1 MSDYGS
7 SLRTLF
13 FSFYKA
19 QTEIELEPVIEKAEM
34 DFNVDWVPY
43 GDNESY
49 FGVIENQQASPIPA
63 LVEKITNSIDAI
75 LMKRCYEEG
84 IDPKSVSAPK
94 TIEDAISIFFPNSSN
109 WDLPGRRGE
118 QSENIQIIADGPR
131 KDTSLIIYD
140 DGEGQ
145 DPENFGETFLSLL
158 RGNKNEIRFVQGK
171 YNMGGAGAV
180 VFCGKKRYQLIA
192 SRRFN
197 GDGKFGFTLLRKH
210 PLTESEQQT
219 RKNTWYEY
227 LVIDDRIPAFDIHA
241 LDLGLYKRQF
251 TTGSIIK
258 LYSYQ
263 LPIGARSV
271 ISRDLNQSIN
281 EYLFEP
287 ALPIYTVDNEQ
298 RYPDDKN
305 LARDLYGLKRRME
318 ADGNR
323 YIRERFSVD
332 HKSPELGSFKATAYI
347 FNSRLP
353 DRSVKETKETIRRE
367 FFKNNMS
374 VLFSLNGQVHG
385 HYTSEFI
392 TRSLKF
398 PLFKDYLLIHVDCT
412 NLKLD
417 FRNEL
422 FMASRDRLKF
432 GEESAELRKQLS
444 DILSR
449 GRLKELYSEWKESLT
464 SQAESG
470 NELLRDFSKNLPLD
484 SELIKLLNQTFN
496 LKDRKG
502 DKSDKKNKI
511 KESKKP
517 DYKIEFNPKRYP
529 SYFNIDLKSNNDN
542 IPVTAIP
549 TQGDKTIPF
558 LTDVEDQY
566 FDRIEDPGELIISV
580 LGPSDNE
587 NEGGDSPGIPKHI
600 DTLFNV
606 SKSSPSKGKIRV
618 NLQPT
623 DNLSVGDSV
632 ALKASLTSPVADLE
646 QLFIVKISDKKKNN
660 PKNIEK
666 KSKPESIGLPKLQ
679 EVFKYPVDGKK
690 CWDNLQ
696 EMGIYFSHQSVMYP
710 FVEGDKLDTIFINM
724 DGRILKSYKSKLK
737 TEEQITTADR
747 RYLSAVY
754 FHTIFLYMITRN
766 RNYLIK
772 KSGENPNDVDQDIEL
787 PDYLVDIFNTYYSEF
802 LLNFEMAN
810 LLEALND

>member
-1 MSDYGS
+1 MSDYES
-7 SLRTLF
+7 SLKSLF
-13 FSFYKA
+13 FRFYRA
-19 QTEIELEPVIEKAEM
+19 QTEVELEPEIKKAEM
-34 DFNVDWVPY
+34 DFNVDWTPY

-84 IDPKSVSAPK
+84 IDPKSTSAPK
-94 TIEDAISIFFPNSSN
+94 SIEDAISIFFPNSSN
-109 WDLPGRRGE
+109 WDLPGKRSI
-118 QSENIQIIADGPR
+118 QSEDIQIIADGPR

-140 DGEGQ
+140 NGEGQ
-145 DPENFGETFLSLL
+145 RPENFNNTFLSLL

-180 VFCGKKRYQLIA
+180 VFCGKKRFQLIA
-192 SRRFN
+192 SKRFEGN
-197 GDGKFGFTLLRKH
+197 GKFGFTLLRKH

-227 LVIDDRIPAFDIHA
+227 LVINGDIPAFDINS
-241 LDLGLYKRQF
+241 LDLGLYNRQF

-263 LPIGARSV
+263 LPAGARSV

-281 EYLFEP
+281 GYLFEP
-287 ALPIYTVDNEQ
+287 ALPIYTIDNEQ
-298 RYPDDKN
+298 RYPDDRN
-305 LARDLYGLKRRME
+305 LTRDLYGLKRRME
-318 ADGNR
+318 SDGNK
-323 YIRERFSVD
+323 YIKERFSVD
-332 HKSPELGSFKATAYI
+332 HQAPDIGSFKATAYI

-367 FFKNNMS
+367 FFKSNMS

-398 PLFKDYLLIHVDCT
+398 PLLKDYLLIHVDCT

-449 GRLKELYSEWKESLT
+449 GRLKDIYSEWKESLT

-470 NELLRDFSKNLPLD
+470 NELLQDFSKNLPLD

-511 KESKKP
+511 REGKKP
-517 DYKIEFNPKRYP
+517 DYKVEFNPKRFP
-529 SYFNIDLKSNNDN
+529 SSFSIDLNSKNNN

-549 TQGDKTIPF
+549 TQGDKTILF
-558 LTDVEDQY
+558 STDVEDQY
-566 FDRIEDPGELIISV
+566 FDRVEDPGELIISI
-580 LGPSDNE
+580 LGPSDND
-587 NEGGDSPGIPKHI
+587 NEGGDRPGIPKEI
-600 DTLFNV
+600 DALFNV

-618 NLQPT
+618 NMQPT
-623 DNLSVGDSV
+623 DNINVGDSV
-632 ALKASLTSPVADLE
+632 TIKASLTSPDGDLD
-646 QLFIVKISDKKKNN
+646 QIFIVIISDKKKNN

-666 KSKPESIGLPKLQ
+666 RLEPKPIGLPKLQ
-679 EVFKYPVDGKK
+679 EVFKHPVDGKK

-696 EMGIYFSHQSVMYP
+696 EIGIDFSHQSVMYP

-724 DGRILKSYKSKLK
+724 DGRIFKSYKSKLK
-737 TEEQITTADR
+737 TEDQIITANR

-754 FHTIFLYMITRN
+754 FHTIFLYMITKN
-766 RNYLIK
+766 QNYIIK
-772 KSGENPNDVDQDIEL
+772 KARDNPNDGDEDIDL
-787 PDYLVDIFNTYYSEF
+787 PDYLVDLFNTYYSEF
-802 LLNFEMAN
+802 LLNFEMTA
-810 LLEALND
+810 LLETLSE

>member
-1 MSDYGS
+1 MSDYEN
-7 SLRTLF
+7 SLTSLF
-13 FSFYKA
+13 FRFYNA
-19 QTEIELEPVIEKAEM
+19 QTEIELEPEIEKAEI
-34 DFNVDWVPY
+34 DFNMNWVPY

-84 IDPKSVSAPK
+84 IDPKSINAPK
-94 TIEDAISIFFPNSSN
+94 CIEDAVSIFFPHSSN
-109 WDLPGRRGE
+109 WDLPGKRGI
-118 QSENIQIIADGPR
+118 QSEDIQIIADGSR
-131 KDTSLIIYD
+131 RDTSLIIYD
-140 DGEGQ
+140 NGEGQ
-145 DPENFGETFLSLL
+145 RPENFKNTFLSLL
-158 RGNKNEIRFVQGK
+158 KGNKNEIRFVQGK

-192 SRRFN
+192 SKRFEGN
-197 GDGKFGFTLLRKH
+197 GKFGFTLLRKH

-227 LVIDDRIPAFDIHA
+227 LVINDQIPAFDINS
-241 LDLGLYKRQF
+241 LDLGLYKRRF
-251 TTGSIIK
+251 KTGSIVK

-263 LPIGARSV
+263 LPSGARSV

-287 ALPIYTVDNEQ
+287 ALPIYTIDNEQ
-298 RYPDDKN
+298 RYPDDRN

-323 YIRERFSVD
+323 YIKERFSVD
-332 HKSPELGSFKATAYI
+332 HKSPEIGSFKATAYI

-353 DRSVKETKETIRRE
+353 DKSVKETKETIRRE

-398 PLFKDYLLIHVDCT
+398 PLLKDYLLIHVDCT

-444 DILSR
+444 DILSG
-449 GRLKELYSEWKESLT
+449 GRLKTLYSEWKENLT

-470 NELLRDFSKNLPLD
+470 NELLQDFSKNLPLD

-502 DKSDKKNKI
+502 DKSEKTNKLR
-511 KESKKP
+511 EGKKP
-517 DYKIEFNPKRYP
+517 ENKIEFSSKRYP
-529 SYFNIDLKSNNDN
+529 SYFNIDLKSKNDN

-549 TQGDKTIPF
+549 TQGDKIIPF
-558 LTDVEDQY
+558 STDVEDQY
-566 FDRIEDPGELIISV
+566 FDRVEDPGELVISV

-587 NEGGDSPGIPKHI
+587 NEGGVSPGIPKDI

-606 SKSSPSKGKIRV
+606 SKSSPSAGKIRV

-623 DNLSVGDSV
+623 NNLSVGNAV
-632 ALKASLTSPVADLE
+632 TLKASLTSPEADLE
-646 QLFIVKISDKKKNN
+646 QLFIVKISEKKNS

-679 EVFKYPVDGKK
+679 EVFENRVEGKK
-690 CWDNLQ
+690 CWSELGEQ
-696 EMGIYFSHQSVMYP
+696 GIDFDYQSVMYP
-710 FVEGDKLDTIFINM
+710 LVEGVKLDTIFINM
-724 DGRILKSYKSKLK
+724 DSRILKSYKSKLK
-737 TEEQITTADR
+737 TEEQIVTADR

-754 FHTIFLYMITRN
+754 FHTIFLYMITKN
-766 RNYLIK
+766 RNYIIK
-772 KSGENPNDVDQDIEL
+772 RAGENPNENDQEIDL
-787 PDYLVDIFNTYYSEF
+787 SDYLEDLFKTYYSEF

-810 LLEALND
+810 LLEALNE

>member
-84 IDPKSVSAPK
+84 IDPKSASAPK

-109 WDLPGRRGE
+109 WDLPGRRGK

-140 DGEGQ
+140 AGEGQ
-145 DPENFGETFLSLL
+145 DPQNFGETFLSLL

-192 SRRFN
+192 SRRFDGN
-197 GDGKFGFTLLRKH
+197 GKFGFTLLRKH

-227 LVIDDRIPAFDIHA
+227 LVIDDRIPAFDIHS

-298 RYPDDKN
+298 RYPDDRN

-422 FMASRDRLKF
+422 FMASRDRLKN

-449 GRLKELYSEWKESLT
+449 GRLKEIYTEWKDSLT

-502 DKSDKKNKI
+502 DKPEKKNKI
-511 KESKKP
+511 RESKSP
-517 DYKIEFNPKRYP
+517 DYNTEFNPKRFP
-529 SYFNIDLKSNNDN
+529 SYFSIDLNSKDKKV
-542 IPVTAIP
+542 PVTAIP
-549 TQGDKTIPF
+549 TQGDKTILF
-558 LTDVEDQY
+558 SSDVEDQY
-566 FDRIEDPGELIISV
+566 FDRVEDPGELIISI

-587 NEGGDSPGIPKHI
+587 NEGGDSLGTPKDI

-618 NLQPT
+618 NMQPT
-623 DNLSVGDSV
+623 DNMDVGESVTI
-632 ALKASLTSPVADLE
+632 KASLTSPDGDLD
-646 QLFIVKISDKKKNN
+646 QMFIVKISDKKKND

-666 KSKPESIGLPKLQ
+666 QQKPESIGLPKLQ
-679 EVFKYPVDGKK
+679 EVFQGSVDGKL
-690 CWDNLQ
+690 CWNNL
-696 EMGIYFSHQSVMYP
+696 EEKNIEFDYKSVMYP
-710 FVEGDKLDTIFINM
+710 LVEGDKLDTIFINM
-724 DGRILKSYKSKLK
+724 DSRILKSYKSKLK

-754 FHTIFLYMITRN
+754 FHTIFLYMITKN

-772 KSGENPNDVDQDIEL
+772 KSGQTPNDRDEDVEL
-787 PDYLVDIFNTYYSEF
+787 PDYLVDLFNTYYSEF
-802 LLNFEMAN
+802 LLNFEMAA
-810 LLEALND
+810 LLETLSE

>member
-1 MSDYGS
+1 MSGYES
-7 SLRTLF
+7 SLKSLF
-13 FSFYKA
+13 FRFYKA
-19 QTEIELEPVIEKAEM
+19 QTEIELGPKIKKAEKN
-34 DFNVDWVPY
+34 FNINWVPY

-84 IDPKSVSAPK
+84 IDPKSSLAPK
-94 TIEDAISIFFPNSSN
+94 SIEDAISRFFPNSSS
-109 WDLPGRRGE
+109 WDLPGKRSI
-118 QSENIQIIADGPR
+118 QSEDIQIIADGPR
-131 KDTSLIIYD
+131 RDTSLIIYD
-140 DGEGQ
+140 NGEGQ
-145 DPENFGETFLSLL
+145 RPEDFNDTFLSLL

-192 SRRFN
+192 SKQFK
-197 GDGKFGFTLLRKH
+197 GKGKFGFTLLRKH
-210 PLTESEQQT
+210 PLSESEQQT

-227 LVIDDRIPAFDIHA
+227 LVIDGKVPEFDIHS
-241 LDLGLYKRQF
+241 LDLGLHNRQF

-287 ALPIYTVDNEQ
+287 ALPVYTIDNEQ

-323 YIRERFSVD
+323 YIKERFSED
-332 HKSPELGSFKATAYI
+332 HQSPVIGSFKATAYI

-353 DRSVKETKETIRRE
+353 DRTVKETKETIRRE

-398 PLFKDYLLIHVDCT
+398 PLLKDYLLIHVDCT

-422 FMASRDRLKF
+422 FMASRDRLKY
-432 GEESAELRKQLS
+432 GEESAELRKQLA

-449 GRLKELYSEWKESLT
+449 GRLKEIYSEWKESLT

-502 DKSDKKNKI
+502 KKHDKKNKI
-511 KESKKP
+511 RESKNP

-529 SYFNIDLKSNNDN
+529 SYFNIDLNAKNNN
-542 IPVTAIP
+542 TPITTIPV
-549 TQGDKTIPF
+549 QGDKTILF
-558 LTDVEDQY
+558 STDVEDQY
-566 FDRIEDPGELIISV
+566 FDRVEDPGELLISI
-580 LGPSDNE
+580 LGPSDND
-587 NEGGDSPGIPKHI
+587 NEGGDRPGIPKDI
-600 DTLFNV
+600 ETLFDV
-606 SKSSPSKGKIRV
+606 SKSSPSKGKIRI
-618 NLQPT
+618 NMQPT
-623 DNLSVGDSV
+623 GKMNVGDSV
-632 ALKASLTSPVADLE
+632 TLKASLTSPDGDLE
-646 QLFIVKISDKKKNN
+646 QLFIVKISDKKK
-660 PKNIEK
+660 KHSENIEK
-666 KSKPESIGLPKLQ
+666 KQEPESIGLPKLQ
-679 EVFKYPVDGKK
+679 EVFQASVDGKK
-690 CWDNLQ
+690 CWGDM
-696 EMGIYFSHQSVMYP
+696 EDKGIDFSFQSVMYP
-710 FVEGDKLDTIFINM
+710 FVVDDKLDTIFINM
-724 DGRILKSYKSKLK
+724 DSRILKSYKSKLN

-754 FHTIFLYMITRN
+754 FHTIFLYMITKN
-766 RNYLIK
+766 RNYVIK
-772 KSGENPNDVDQDIEL
+772 KNGDNPNDKDEEIDL
-787 PDYLVDIFNTYYSEF
+787 PDYLVDLFNTYYSEF
-802 LLNFEMAN
+802 LLNFEMTA
-810 LLEALND
+810 LLETLSE

>member
-1 MSDYGS
+1 MNDYES
-7 SLRTLF
+7 SLKSLF
-13 FSFYKA
+13 FRFYKT
-19 QTEIELEPVIEKAEM
+19 QTETELEPEIEKAEM
-34 DFNVDWVPY
+34 DFNVSWVPY

-84 IDPKSVSAPK
+84 IDPKSINAPIS
-94 TIEDAISIFFPNSSN
+94 IEDAISIFFPNSSN
-109 WDLPGRRGE
+109 WDLPGKRGI
-118 QSENIQIIADGPR
+118 QSEDIQIIADGPR

-140 DGEGQ
+140 YGEGQ
-145 DPENFGETFLSLL
+145 RPENFNNTFLSLL

-192 SRRFN
+192 SKRFKGN
-197 GDGKFGFTLLRKH
+197 GKFGFTVLRKH

-227 LVIDDRIPAFDIHA
+227 LVIDDRIPAFDINS
-241 LDLGLYKRQF
+241 LELGLYKRQF

-287 ALPIYTVDNEQ
+287 ALPIYTIDNEQ

-323 YIRERFSVD
+323 YVKERFSED
-332 HKSPELGSFKATAYI
+332 HKSPEIGSFKATAYI

-398 PLFKDYLLIHVDCT
+398 PLLKDYLLIHVDCT

-449 GRLKELYSEWKESLT
+449 GRLKDLYSEWKESLT

-470 NELLRDFSKNLPLD
+470 NDLLRDFSKNLPLD

-502 DKSDKKNKI
+502 EKSEKKNKI
-511 KESKKP
+511 REGEKP

-529 SYFNIDLKSNNDN
+529 SYFNIDLKSKNEN

-558 LTDVEDQY
+558 STDVEDQY
-566 FDRIEDPGELIISV
+566 FDRVEDPGELIISV
-580 LGPSDNE
+580 LGLSLNE
-587 NEGGDSPGIPKHI
+587 VEGGVSPGIPKDI

-623 DNLSVGDSV
+623 DNMSVGASV
-632 ALKASLTSPVADLE
+632 TLKASLTSPEADLE
-646 QLFIVKISDKKKNN
+646 QLFIVKISEKKKNN

-696 EMGIYFSHQSVMYP
+696 EMGIDFSHQSVMYP

-737 TEEQITTADR
+737 TEDQIITADR

-754 FHTIFLYMITRN
+754 FHTIFLYMITKN
-766 RNYLIK
+766 RNYIIK
-772 KSGENPNDVDQDIEL
+772 KARENPNDSDQEIDL
-787 PDYLVDIFNTYYSEF
+787 PDYLVDLFNTYYSEF
-802 LLNFEMAN
+802 LLNFEMTA
-810 LLEALND
+810 LLETLSE